1 MNRMKSDMAKLEEI
15 FGNTIAARD
24 VAAVLTEGISFGIPS
39 FTLLTK
45 ISWEFYCKQERLFV

>member
-1 MNRMKSDMAKLEEI
+1 MAKLEEI

-45 ISWEFYCKQERLFV
+45 ISWEFYCKQESLFV